1 MPNNLSS
8 VFRAVKRLIKSAQL
22 ENAPAEIRKV
32 DLAEMRKREAARK
45 SEKLFEDVARETAL
59 KKLRKKSE
67 ALKGKKNG

>member
-1 MPNNLSS
+1 MPNDLSS
-8 VFRAVKRLIKSAQL
+8 VFRAVKRIIKSAQL

-32 DLAEMRKREAARK
+32 DLAEKRRREAARK
-45 SEKLFEDVARETAL
+45 AEKLFEGVARETAL